1 MPIDQELLT
10 FAATRKPW
18 QRDSLR
24 RICTQSDLTAADVQE
39 IFANLKATE
48 GLCQVGTEQHLD
60 AGHLASRTATEHA
73 TTILTSICD
82 VQNANRLA
90 PKQTLL
96 FAEAGI
102 TLIYGYNGS
111 GKTGYGRI
119 LKQICRSRQERQD
132 PILGN
137 VYAQAVKAP
146 ATAKIGYKTGGAG
159 QSTTWIDGSS
169 APSELGRIS
178 VFDATTAPLYADQQ
192 NKIEFLPLGLD
203 VLPRLAKVC
212 EQLVALIATEITAIN
227 GKLVVPLPSVSS
239 KKFTQFSSRF
249 GVAIPITQI
258 PSEQDIK
265 TLFVWDAASESAL
278 LAFESEIRKISE
290 PATQSAQYARLKRS
304 MDNVKTKLNSSL
316 LMFSSD
322 AIDKTYKF
330 LTDATAAREAATI
343 AAAGRFSTDP
353 LGDGPISGAWRKL
366 YESAEVFNASA
377 YPGEEFPAT
386 GIGRVCLLCQQP
398 YDEAASERLQRFK
411 AFLQD
416 TTQKDALEAEE
427 KLNATIQEMTAVTI
441 LSDQDVEQQLIEL
454 ADIKPTSVNVIERL
468 KVLSRALISSK
479 ESLLQCL
486 NGRVERAA
494 VPVANPSVI
503 AEVDIV
509 LTEVDT
515 EIQALD
521 AKTKDDSALKILKE
535 QHAELLDQKNCA
547 SNVAIFLSRRTD
559 LCNLDSWKSCKAQCD
574 TTATSKKGT
583 ELRETYLTSEFRNKI
598 AAEIKFLGLDYLPV
612 KVEGRT
618 DRGVGYIGV
627 ALSKSGREPTS
638 RILSEGEFRGLAL
651 ACFFAEISSI
661 QGHDGIVVDDPVSSL
676 DHLHTAQVARR
687 LIQEAQVRPQVIVF
701 THDLGFY
708 YDLWVEAGKAQVP
721 IHRNWIYR
729 DGVDGFGTVIS
740 NDGPWQVKKVKDR
753 LPFLESM
760 ITTMPDQASSA
771 PSEYQQKMEEFYS
784 KLRETWERL
793 VEECLLNDVVG
804 RFQPGVATQ
813 SLKGVNVTDEDYVK
827 VFFAMKKASEFSG
840 HDRPAGRQPVV
851 RTKDEMKNDLGEL
864 WKYEKELRKR
874 ADDLGKQRRALETPP
889 TAVTTPPA
897 P

>member
-1 MPIDQELLT
+1 MPIDQELLA
-10 FAATRKPW
+10 FAATRKSW

-39 IFANLKATE
+39 IFTNLKATE
-48 GLCQVGTEQHLD
+48 ALCKAGTQQHLD
-60 AGHLASRTATEHA
+60 AGHLTSRTSAAHA
-73 TTILTSICD
+73 TTILTSISD

-96 FAEAGI
+96 FAETGI

-119 LKQICRSRQERQD
+119 LKQVCRSRQEKQD

-159 QSTTWIDGSS
+159 QSATWKDGST
-169 APSELGRIS
+169 APPELGRIS

-212 EQLVALIATEITAIN
+212 EHLCTLIAAEMTAIN
-227 GKLVVPLPSVSS
+227 GKLAVPLPSVSS
-239 KKFTQFSSRF
+239 QKFTQFSARF
-249 GVAIPITQI
+249 GVATPMTQL
-258 PSEQDIK
+258 PSEPDIK
-265 TLFVWDAASESAL
+265 SLFVWGAASESAL
-278 LAFESEIRKISE
+278 RVLEAEIRKISE

-316 LMFSSD
+316 LLFSSE
-322 AIDKTYKF
+322 AIDKGYRV
-330 LTDATAAREAATI
+330 LADATAAREAATI
-343 AAAGRFSTDP
+343 AATGRFSTDP
-353 LGDGPISGAWRKL
+353 LGDAPTSSAWRKL

-398 YDEAASERLQRFK
+398 YDGAASERLQRFK
-411 AFLQD
+411 TFLQD
-416 TTQKDALEAEE
+416 TTQKDALEAET
-427 KLNATIQEMTAVTI
+427 KLKTAIQELTAVTI
-441 LSDQDVEQQLIEL
+441 LSDQEVEQQLTEL
-454 ADIKPTSVNVIERL
+454 ADIKPTSVAVIEKL
-468 KVLSRALISSK
+468 KVLSRALTICK
-479 ESLLQCL
+479 ESMLRCL
-486 NGRVERAA
+486 KGKVERAA
-494 VPVANPSVI
+494 VPVADPSVI
-503 AEVDIV
+503 ADVDIV
-509 LTEVDT
+509 LTEVAA

-521 AKTKDDSALKILKE
+521 AKTKDHSALKALKE

-547 SNVAIFLSRRTD
+547 SNVAIFLSRRSD
-559 LCNLDSWKSCKAQCD
+559 LCDLASWKNCKAQCD
-574 TTATSKKGT
+574 TTAISRKGT
-583 ELRETYLTSEFRNKI
+583 ELRETYLTNDFRNRI

-618 DRGVGYIGV
+618 DKGVGYIGV
-627 ALSKSGREPTS
+627 ALSKTGREPTS

-651 ACFFAEISSI
+651 ACFFAEIGSI
-661 QGHDGIVVDDPVSSL
+661 QGHDGVVVDDPVSSL
-676 DHLHTAQVARR
+676 DHLHVAQVATR

-701 THDLGFY
+701 THDLAFY
-708 YDLWVEAGKAQVP
+708 YDLWVAASAAQVP

-753 LPFLESM
+753 LPFLESL
-760 ITTMPDQASSA
+760 ITTMPDQASST
-771 PSEYQQKMEEFYS
+771 PSEYQQKTEEFYS

-851 RTKDEMKNDLGEL
+851 RTKNEMKNDLGEL
-864 WKYEKELRKR
+864 WKYEKELRRR
-874 ADDLGKQRRALETPP
+874 ADDLGKQRRALEIPPAAIITPP
-889 TAVTTPPA
+889 TP
-897 P
+897 

>member
-1 MPIDQELLT
+1 
-10 FAATRKPW
+10 
-18 QRDSLR
+18 
-24 RICTQSDLTAADVQE
+24 
-39 IFANLKATE
+39 
-48 GLCQVGTEQHLD
+48 
-60 AGHLASRTATEHA
+60 
-73 TTILTSICD
+73 
-82 VQNANRLA
+82 
-90 PKQTLL
+90 
-96 FAEAGI
+96 
-102 TLIYGYNGS
+102 
-111 GKTGYGRI
+111 
-119 LKQICRSRQERQD
+119 
-132 PILGN
+132 
-137 VYAQAVKAP
+137 
-146 ATAKIGYKTGGAG
+146 
-159 QSTTWIDGSS
+159 
-169 APSELGRIS
+169 
-178 VFDATTAPLYADQQ
+178 
-192 NKIEFLPLGLD
+192 
-203 VLPRLAKVC
+203 
-212 EQLVALIATEITAIN
+212 
-227 GKLVVPLPSVSS
+227 
-239 KKFTQFSSRF
+239 
-249 GVAIPITQI
+249 
-258 PSEQDIK
+258 
-265 TLFVWDAASESAL
+265 
-278 LAFESEIRKISE
+278 
-290 PATQSAQYARLKRS
+290 
-304 MDNVKTKLNSSL
+304 
-316 LMFSSD
+316 
-322 AIDKTYKF
+322 
-330 LTDATAAREAATI
+330 
-343 AAAGRFSTDP
+343 
-353 LGDGPISGAWRKL
+353 
-366 YESAEVFNASA
+366 
-377 YPGEEFPAT
+377 
-386 GIGRVCLLCQQP
+386 
-398 YDEAASERLQRFK
+398 
-411 AFLQD
+411 
-416 TTQKDALEAEE
+416 
-427 KLNATIQEMTAVTI
+427 
-441 LSDQDVEQQLIEL
+441 
-454 ADIKPTSVNVIERL
+454 
-468 KVLSRALISSK
+468 
-479 ESLLQCL
+479 
-486 NGRVERAA
+486 
-494 VPVANPSVI
+494 
-503 AEVDIV
+503 
-509 LTEVDT
+509 
-515 EIQALD
+515 
-521 AKTKDDSALKILKE
+521 
-535 QHAELLDQKNCA
+535 
-547 SNVAIFLSRRTD
+547 
-559 LCNLDSWKSCKAQCD
+559 LDSWKSCKAQCD
-574 TTATSKKGT
+574 TTAISKKGT
-583 ELRETYLTSEFRNKI
+583 ELRETYLTSDFRNKI

>member
-10 FAATRKPW
+10 FAATRKSW

-24 RICTQSDLTAADVQE
+24 RICTQSDLTATDLQE
-39 IFANLKATE
+39 ILENLKATE
-48 GLCQVGTEQHLD
+48 GLCGGGMQQHLD
-60 AGHLASRTATEHA
+60 AGHLASRTATAHA
-73 TTILTSICD
+73 TTILTSISD

-119 LKQICRSRQERQD
+119 LKQICRSRQEKQD

-137 VYAQAVKAP
+137 VYTQVANAP
-146 ATAKIGYKTGGAG
+146 ATAKIGYKTGGAS
-159 QSTTWIDGSS
+159 QNATWKDGSS
-169 APSELGRIS
+169 APAELGRIS
-178 VFDATTAPLYADQQ
+178 VFDTTTAPLYADQQ

-212 EQLVALIATEITAIN
+212 EHLATLIATEMTTIN
-227 GKLVVPLPSVSS
+227 GKLAVPLPSVSS
-239 KKFTQFSSRF
+239 QKFTQFLARF
-249 GVAIPITQI
+249 GVSIPISQV
-258 PSEQDIK
+258 PSEQDIDA
-265 TLFVWDAASESAL
+265 LFVWDAASESAL
-278 LAFESEIRKISE
+278 FALEAEIRKISE
-290 PATQSAQYARLKRS
+290 PATQSAQYTRLKRS
-304 MDNVKTKLNSSL
+304 MDNVKTKLNSNL
-316 LMFSSD
+316 LLFS
-322 AIDKTYKF
+322 AEAMDKAYKV

-343 AAAGRFSTDP
+343 AAAGRFLTDP
-353 LGDGPISGAWRKL
+353 LGEAPTSSAWRKL
-366 YESAEVFNASA
+366 YESAEAFNASA

-398 YDEAASERLQRFK
+398 YDGAASERLQRFK

-416 TTQKDALEAEE
+416 TTQKDALLAE
-427 KLNATIQEMTAVTI
+427 KNLKTAIQELTAITI
-441 LSDQDVEQQLIEL
+441 LSDQEVEQQLTEL
-454 ADIKPTSVNVIERL
+454 ADIRPTSMAVIEKL
-468 KVLSRALISSK
+468 KVLSLALNTCK
-479 ESLLQCL
+479 ESILQCL
-486 NGRVERAA
+486 KGEVERAA
-494 VPVANPSVI
+494 VLAPDPSVI
-503 AEVDIV
+503 ADADIV
-509 LTEVDT
+509 LTEVDA
-515 EIQALD
+515 EIGALD
-521 AKTKDDSALKILKE
+521 AKTKDDSALKALKE

-547 SNVAIFLSRRTD
+547 SNVAIFLSRRGD
-559 LCNLDSWKSCKAQCD
+559 LCSLASWKSCKTQCD
-574 TTATSKKGT
+574 TTAISRKGT
-583 ELRETYLTSEFRNKI
+583 ELRETYLTNDFRNKI

-618 DRGVGYIGV
+618 DKGVGYIGV
-627 ALSKSGREPTS
+627 ALSKTGREPTS

-651 ACFFAEISSI
+651 ACFFAEIGSI
-661 QGHDGIVVDDPVSSL
+661 HGHDGVVVDDPVSSL
-676 DHLHTAQVARR
+676 DHLHVTQVAKR
-687 LIQEAQVRPQVIVF
+687 LIQEAQARPQVIVF

-708 YDLWVEAGKAQVP
+708 YDLWVAASAAQVP
-721 IHRNWIYR
+721 VHRNWIYR
-729 DGVDGFGTVIS
+729 DGTDGFGTVVS
-740 NDGPWQVKKVKDR
+740 NDGPWQVKKVRER
-753 LPFLESM
+753 LPYLESM
-760 ITTMPDQASSA
+760 ITALPDQASST
-771 PSEYQQKMEEFYS
+771 PSEYQQKTEEFYS

-813 SLKGVNVTDEDYVK
+813 SLKGVSVTDDDYVK

-864 WKYEKELRKR
+864 WKYEKELKKR
-874 ADDLGKQRRALETPP
+874 ADDLGKQRRVLETPP
-889 TAVTTPPA
+889 AAVTTPPI